1 MEILGSPLTLTCPAP
16 LRSFGFLRHEVSRT
30 NLGEI
35 QESTQCRFVG
45 PEHSGLGVW
54 GKTPLAGIV
63 KSTDWN
69 PHSGW
74 LEAVPKGAGEAR
86 PSLSIC
92 FPHPQTPFPGGRGSR
107 TDPSLPPPSA
117 PHSPAHGPSSDSAPP
132 AFHPSCSPN
141 QSESK
146 FVPPGPRQT
155 GDQQSCPA
163 SHTGR
168 KSGISAAKLHPGWLG
183 RGGPLGLEH
192 LITRMQQQL

>member
-16 LRSFGFLRHEVSRT
+16 LWSFGFLRHEVSRT

-92 FPHPQTPFPGGRGSR
+92 FPHPQTPFPRGQRLQNRPFSAAPLG
-107 TDPSLPPPSA
+107 PSLPGSRPQQRL
-117 PHSPAHGPSSDSAPP
+117 
-132 AFHPSCSPN
+132 CSPCLPPKLFP
-141 QSESK
+141 QS
-146 FVPPGPRQT
+146 VRIQICPT
-155 GDQQSCPA
+155 G
-163 SHTGR
+163 
-168 KSGISAAKLHPGWLG
+168 AAADW
-183 RGGPLGLEH
+183 
-192 LITRMQQQL
+192 